1 MHKIICAESEISSNI
16 VTAGES
22 ALSNFCIVIFVI
34 VFTIMAIFMFFDK
47 TGLLDYWLDELTMS
61 VEDKKARIIKKNNVD
76 DYLIIYIIS
85 RNRFKRV
92 YINISKLSK
101 VTCMQLKEVIQIP
114 LLNIYAEAKYNKEAK
129 KAFKAN
135 SIYLITI
142 ADDLKKAIAQCD
154 TEKMEMIMCSRLH
167 ILSNTIMEIKE
178 SVDEAVQNKEYQ
190 KKVLDD
196 LKAESYE
203 PFTLTD
209 SMNKLL

>member
-1 MHKIICAESEISSNI
+1 MLVLLTLIFKIYITI
-16 VTAGES
+16 VLIAVPMLG
-22 ALSNFCIVIFVI
+22 FIH
-34 VFTIMAIFMFFDK
+34 
-47 TGLLDYWLDELTMS
+47 TGLFDYFLDNLTMS
-61 VEDKKARIIKKNNVD
+61 EEEKKTKIIKMNNVD
-76 DYLIIYIIS
+76 DYLIFYIFS

-92 YINISKLSK
+92 CINISKLSK

-142 ADDLKKAIAQCD
+142 AEDLKKAIAQCD

>member
-1 MHKIICAESEISSNI
+1 MTLIFKIYITI
-16 VTAGES
+16 VLIAVPILG
-22 ALSNFCIVIFVI
+22 FIH
-34 VFTIMAIFMFFDK
+34 
-47 TGLLDYWLDELTMS
+47 TGLFDYFLDNLTMS
-61 VEDKKARIIKKNNVD
+61 VEEKKTEIIKMNNVD
-76 DYLIIYIIS
+76 DYLIFYIFS

-92 YINISKLSK
+92 CINISKLSK

-142 ADDLKKAIAQCD
+142 AEDLKKAIAQCD

-167 ILSNTIMEIKE
+167 ILGNSIAEIKE

-190 KKVLDD
+190 EKVLDD

-203 PFTLTD
+203 PFTMTD
-209 SMNKLL
+209 SMNKLLK